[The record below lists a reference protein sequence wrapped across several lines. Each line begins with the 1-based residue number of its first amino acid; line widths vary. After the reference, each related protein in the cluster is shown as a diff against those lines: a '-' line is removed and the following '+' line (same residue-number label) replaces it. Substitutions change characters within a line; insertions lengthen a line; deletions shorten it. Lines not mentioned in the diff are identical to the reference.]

1 MLKVT
6 EKAAVKLNSLLQGQ
20 PANSLVRIVVKGLG

>member
-6 EKAAVKLNSLLQGQ
+6 DKAVEKLTSLLQEQ
-20 PANSLVRIVVKGLG
+20 AANSLVRIVVKGLG